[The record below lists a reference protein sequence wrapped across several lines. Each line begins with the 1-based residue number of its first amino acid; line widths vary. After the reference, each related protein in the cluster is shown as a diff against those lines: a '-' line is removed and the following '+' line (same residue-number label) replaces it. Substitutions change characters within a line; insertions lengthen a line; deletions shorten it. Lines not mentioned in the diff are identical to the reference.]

1 MFCLFPSHVLQL
13 FLLSFYTLKLC
24 HFHQYHSL
32 PHTAVFTVFW
42 TSSKSVLFSSIQE
55 IWDAALPSGYEL
67 WMYPLLCCLNP
78 VTEWACSGLLCF
90 PCGVR
95 VCSPAKSPAEH
106 RPFTRSP
113 EGLVHSLLHQA
124 PPAALTSF
132 LIPYDHSFCPPQLLW
147 DASGMCLTTSLP
159 PLQQHVWAPVP
170 REAQP
175 GFLLSLQTSV
185 PWFCHLWV
193 IPVASCSF
201 GILLSFTGPGL
212 YRLLT
217 GTIAI
222 FFSSQRYGAGFCT
235 HFHQIHIWCNGWAL
249 RLSWPGSCDLSGMW
263 SHITGMQR
271 VSWWSLKGIVGKGK
285 FSALGKNHWCLI
297 CRWNSSCFW
306 ILPMRCFV
314 PGLHLELGG

>member
-67 WMYPLLCCLNP
+67 WMYPLPCCLNP
-78 VTEWACSGLLCF
+78 VMEWACSGLLCF
-90 PCGVR
+90 PCGVS

-132 LIPYDHSFCPPQLLW
+132 LTPYDHSFCPPQLLW

-159 PLQQHVWAPVP
+159 PLA
-170 REAQP
+170 AACL
-175 GFLLSLQTSV
+175 G
-185 PWFCHLWV
+185 
-193 IPVASCSF
+193 SCSKGSSARF
-201 GILLSFTGPGL
+201 FIKSPDICPLVLSPMSYSSSQLLLWHSFILHRARFIPPVDWHHCN
-212 YRLLT
+212 
-217 GTIAI
+217 I
-222 FFSSQRYGAGFCT
+222 FFLT
-235 HFHQIHIWCNGWAL
+235 KIWGW
-249 RLSWPGSCDLSGMW
+249 
-263 SHITGMQR
+263 
-271 VSWWSLKGIVGKGK
+271 V
-285 FSALGKNHWCLI
+285 
-297 CRWNSSCFW
+297 
-306 ILPMRCFV
+306 
-314 PGLHLELGG
+314 LHPFPPAPHLV